1 MIRNKTKGILR
12 DLTYKYNQFLS
23 EETDKKKSH
32 NDSQRE
38 IIDSTSGKL

>member
-1 MIRNKTKGILR
+1 MIRNKTKGTIR

-32 NDSQRE
+32 NDSQGE
-38 IIDSTSGKL
+38 IIESSSGKL